1 MQRNLRLLNR
11 PVDKTLLRAPNL
23 ETGVM
28 DEGLVVFAFNIFA
41 IITNNVIVITFPIS
55 IPITINIPI
64 TVITISIAIVIDIVI
79 LIDIV
84 IGIPGLP
91 GSNGRDGLDLELV
104 ESGLMGLAA
113 FLYCVLVLC
122 ALIVVVLLPP

>member
-1 MQRNLRLLNR
+1 
-11 PVDKTLLRAPNL
+11 
-23 ETGVM
+23 M